1 MFFPVNV
8 QLMAALL
15 LFPHTVGESK
25 CSYALSEMAA
35 FYDLEK
41 SGTFGFLN
49 RILWG
54 KDSALNP
61 YKTGTNGIQVGTR
74 LNSIHCKKCRKLFR
88 A

>member
-1 MFFPVNV
+1 MSVLF
-8 QLMAALL
+8 

-25 CSYALSEMAA
+25 RSYALSEMAE

-54 KDSALNP
+54 KGSASNP
-61 YKTGTNGIQVGTR
+61 HKTGTNGIQVGTK
-74 LNSIHCKKCRKLFR
+74 LNSSHYKKFRKL
-88 A
+88 

>member
-1 MFFPVNV
+1 MV
-8 QLMAALL
+8 ALL

-74 LNSIHCKKCRKLFR
+74 LNSIHCKS
-88 A
+88 AGNY